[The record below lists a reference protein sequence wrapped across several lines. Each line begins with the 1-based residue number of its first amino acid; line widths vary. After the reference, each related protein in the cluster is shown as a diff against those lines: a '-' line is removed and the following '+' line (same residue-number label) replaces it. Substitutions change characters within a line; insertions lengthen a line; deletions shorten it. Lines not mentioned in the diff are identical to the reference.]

1 MINNDIKEKIT
12 NVENSLKNEIS
23 TIINLKN
30 STQNNKNYLMNAL
43 EKLSNNFTSDNIIEE
58 SHMLPQFFKTLN
70 DALSK
75 ANSNLLIL
83 KDLENTINSI
93 LFSISIQ
100 CSNNNINIDD
110 LKRQLNLYNL
120 KKFESKNNI
129 LNNSTYVERF
139 ITSTK
144 TVIND
149 LIENQEYSKENIIKQ
164 FKENKQNTIN
174 QCNTDNTGKI
184 VPTSNNNYKSTEN
197 ENEILYNNIETTTNI
212 SNNKEENILYTPYKI
227 NENDTLLISEKQEKI
242 FLPYTLK
249 DLSNFTATSEK
260 SIEDIIRE
268 NFIIPI
274 NKFKNPTISR
284 FKETY
289 NLAKNKSNYSTLKSF
304 NFAVEVMF
312 KYSLNPAIIVAC
324 KNADELKDYLNC
336 LKEQKLDLFKP
347 FKIKYEIN
355 PMKI

>member
-1 MINNDIKEKIT
+1 MLDNEIKEKIT
-12 NVENSLKNEIS
+12 NVENSLKNEVS

-58 SHMLPQFFKTLN
+58 SHILPQFFKTLN

-100 CSNNNINIDD
+100 CSSNNINLDD

-184 VPTSNNNYKSTEN
+184 VPTSNNNYKSTET
-197 ENEILYNNIETTTNI
+197 ENKILYNNIETTTNM

-260 SIEDIIRE
+260 SVEDIIRE